1 MSSLRSRVNKVL
13 DIDFNS
19 DDVREFLIFVNDH
32 VETSDLSEQTT
43 SEKIQSAYLDSCQK
57 IIDHYAPTYNAVK
70 QIVASADQVYKA
82 STLISE
88 YILDIQ
94 ERNQFLLN
102 KLRRFSQKEHEL
114 TFKIDFLSSLVQHS
128 SLEPAQLNMLI
139 DDQVAVENA
148 FFDAYDRM
156 RRIGDLQ
163 KCLDQVDYEDR
174 ALKTSLQRNVAE
186 IENLALAKL
195 SRHVIKN
202 INELDAVF
210 LGKSRSILE
219 GNPEHLQSFE
229 KNLLKNRK
237 NAIALK
243 IHSSYQNART
253 KEAGSEEKA
262 FAQLLTEFMALVKN
276 EISFMKS
283 VHSSR
288 TEQSRIEYILKIF
301 EPGYKDLT
309 ANLDSM
315 LQESLDFFGV
325 FQIMMTLEY
334 YERDMLSTIT
344 GEDMMIKDEKLL
356 EEFIGTF
363 IKPLEKFDEKC
374 LTLFKKTL
382 KGFEYKLMNISIS
395 LDNPSSYLR
404 VTELINKLHMITR
417 LKFDKNLI
425 GKEEDLLVNNQVKTF
440 INMINVEDL
449 LKVVI
454 NTINYHLNANERSLK
469 SLIFSLNVITN
480 FYNLLEQ
487 SREIHAEIAEA
498 AGKVR
503 NICNDLS
510 QLVIRNGCEQVFHET
525 EISELPNPANIN
537 PNIQYAPATKDFAFK
552 FCKAST
558 KLNLSMKNLLK
569 DYIDYIN
576 EVDYRQGCYKMICEA
591 LVNRYAEFYRVIS
604 VLIKS
609 LYGIE
614 TPTTEH
620 FNRMLVEVKITVHQV
635 QIDLRS
641 PDELK
646 TELYSLLGQNIFCMC
661 LEFCFA
667 KFEA

>member
-1 MSSLRSRVNKVL
+1 MQRDTRQQQRRTMYFFFFKQKTAYE
-13 DIDFNS
+13 IG
-19 DDVREFLIFVNDH
+19 VR
-32 VETSDLSEQTT
+32 
-43 SEKIQSAYLDSCQK
+43 
-57 IIDHYAPTYNAVK
+57 
-70 QIVASADQVYKA
+70 
-82 STLISE
+82 
-88 YILDIQ
+88 
-94 ERNQFLLN
+94 
-102 KLRRFSQKEHEL
+102 
-114 TFKIDFLSSLVQHS
+114 LV
-128 SLEPAQLNMLI
+128 
-139 DDQVAVENA
+139 
-148 FFDAYDRM
+148 
-156 RRIGDLQ
+156 
-163 KCLDQVDYEDR
+163 
-174 ALKTSLQRNVAE
+174 
-186 IENLALAKL
+186 
-195 SRHVIKN
+195 
-202 INELDAVF
+202 
-210 LGKSRSILE
+210 
-219 GNPEHLQSFE
+219 
-229 KNLLKNRK
+229 
-237 NAIALK
+237 
-243 IHSSYQNART
+243 
-253 KEAGSEEKA
+253 GSE
-262 FAQLLTEFMALVKN
+262 MC
-276 EISFMKS
+276 I
-283 VHSSR
+283 
-288 TEQSRIEYILKIF
+288 
-301 EPGYKDLT
+301 
-309 ANLDSM
+309 
-315 LQESLDFFGV
+315 
-325 FQIMMTLEY
+325 
-334 YERDMLSTIT
+334 RD
-344 GEDMMIKDEKLL
+344 
-356 EEFIGTF
+356 
-363 IKPLEKFDEKC
+363 
-374 LTLFKKTL
+374 
-382 KGFEYKLMNISIS
+382 
-395 LDNPSSYLR
+395 R
-404 VTELINKLHMITR
+404 
-417 LKFDKNLI
+417 
-425 GKEEDLLVNNQVKTF
+425 
-440 INMINVEDL
+440 
-449 LKVVI
+449 
-454 NTINYHLNANERSLK
+454 